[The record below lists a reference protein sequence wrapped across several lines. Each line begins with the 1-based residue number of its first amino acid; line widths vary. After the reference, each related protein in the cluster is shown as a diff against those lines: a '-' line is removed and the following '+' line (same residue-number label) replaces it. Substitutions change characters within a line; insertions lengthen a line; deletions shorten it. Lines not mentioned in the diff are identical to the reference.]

1 MKKYSNNLFSISV
14 IILIIISAIV
24 IFLFNP
30 IKDGD
35 NRHYISVKNYTDYVS
50 YGNYFTFN
58 FKGDAWHTYKIV
70 IIDIDNYDNI
80 TKKFTGET
88 EVKTDIWWQG
98 TFKLKLTSRI
108 NDTLLCYPEIYYDDF
123 KSVDVD
129 CFNFEFTV
137 E

>member
-80 TKKFTGET
+80 TKKFTGE
-88 EVKTDIWWQG
+88 KQR
-98 TFKLKLTSRI
+98 LKLI
-108 NDTLLCYPEIYYDDF
+108 FGDKVNL
-123 KSVDVD
+123 
-129 CFNFEFTV
+129 N
-137 E
+137 

>member
-35 NRHYISVKNYTDYVS
+35 NRHYISVKSYTDYVS

-70 IIDIDNYDNI
+70 IIDKDNYDNI

-88 EVKTDIWWQG
+88 KVKTDIWGQG

-123 KSVDVD
+123 
-129 CFNFEFTV
+129 
-137 E
+137 